1 MNFGFYL
8 PIGGPLAEAGA
19 LASLARRGEELG
31 YGFLSTGD
39 HLIAPRQIRS
49 RYPYSDSGEYGNAL
63 SFLDQPT
70 LLSFMAAATSRVR
83 LLTGVLVVPYRS
95 PIHTAKVLATVDVLS
110 GGRLTVGC
118 GVGWMREEFEILRV
132 PPFEQRGAATDEYI
146 QVFRELWTSDDPEF
160 HGDYCDFSGVVF
172 EPKPLQKPHPP
183 IWIGGE
189 SRPAI
194 RRAATLGD
202 AWFPIGTNPA
212 NPLETLQQL
221 SNGLDLL
228 RQYADA
234 AGRDPASVDVAYAV
248 GWPVGEGP
256 DGGERLLTGP
266 MSKVESD
273 MAELEALGV
282 RHLLV
287 SLSGATVRESI
298 ERMEAFAEEVFPLA
312 SPEHGG

>member
-1 MNFGFYL
+1 MDFGLYL
-8 PIGGPLAEAGA
+8 PMGGPLATGGG
-19 LASLARRGEELG
+19 LATLARRGEELG
-31 YGFLSTGD
+31 FAFLSTGD
-39 HLIAPRQIRS
+39 HLIAPRQVRS
-49 RYPYSDSGEYGNAL
+49 QYPYSPTGEYPNSL

-70 LLSFMAAATSRVR
+70 LLSFLAAATSKVR

-118 GVGWMREEFEILRV
+118 GVGWMREEFEILQA
-132 PPFEQRGAATDEYI
+132 PPFEARGAATDEYI
-146 QVFRELWTSDDPEF
+146 RAFKELWTSDNPEL
-160 HGDYCDFSGVVF
+160 HGKYCNFSGVVF
-172 EPKPLQKPHPP
+172 EPKPVQKPHPP

-194 RRAATLGD
+194 RRAAILGD

-212 NPLETLQQL
+212 TPLETISQL
-221 SNGLDLL
+221 ASGIDLL
-228 RQYADA
+228 RRYAEE
-234 AGRDPASVDVAYAV
+234 AGREPASVDVAYAV
-248 GWPVGEGP
+248 GWPVGGQ

-273 MAELEALGV
+273 MAELQALGV

-287 SLSGATVRESI
+287 SLSSGTVQESI
-298 ERMEAFAEEVFPLA
+298 DRMEAFAEEVFPLA
-312 SPEHGG
+312 PSKHGG